1 MTFTETPQ
9 ELERRSLM
17 IEAPKTIRQKIFIPS
32 ELSRSTGKWHNPET
46 PKPEQQML
54 LTCCLLTTK
63 WYVEGIRIKFRD
75 RVQTL
80 AGLQSWGILN
90 KRETI
95 ALSSLIV
102 GSIKLFPYIL
112 SWTELHRVG
121 MHCEAVLTQ
130 TNTCHWIECLLY
142 REFGFALFSF
152 FLCSTWALRQ
162 LKNRRVIENCTLQSL
177 SSKLQNWLHCEK
189 NLDVV
194 VQL

>member
-32 ELSRSTGKWHNPET
+32 ELSRSIGKWHNPET

-54 LTCCLLTTK
+54 LSCCLLTTK

-112 SWTELHRVG
+112 SWMKLHRVE
-121 MHCEAVLTQ
+121 MHCEAILTQ
-130 TNTCHWIECLLY
+130 TSTCHCSECFLY
-142 REFGFALFSF
+142 REFGFAHFSF
-152 FLCSTWALRQ
+152 FLRYTWALRQ
-162 LKNRRVIENCTLQSL
+162 LKNRSYR
-177 SSKLQNWLHCEK
+177 KLHITK
-189 NLDVV
+189 PF
-194 VQL
+194 